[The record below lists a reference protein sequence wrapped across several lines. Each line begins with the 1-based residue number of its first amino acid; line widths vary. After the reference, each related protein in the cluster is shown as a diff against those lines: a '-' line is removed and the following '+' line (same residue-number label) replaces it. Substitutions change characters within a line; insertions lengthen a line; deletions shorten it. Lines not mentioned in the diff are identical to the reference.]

1 MPSQPSTEEKKSP
14 SKTQET
20 TRLLLAL
27 WELGVDKKAFTK
39 GELPDRAKRPATVF
53 NQLVTEKAI
62 KLKEIN
68 GEKQKSYLLEAKGVE
83 RLAEELKTVDF
94 ALSGATTGAWLARGL
109 LKWLQQVETVTA
121 IASTNGKATKDAIAS
136 YEAFTSVAL
145 EVYDRLNRDYNLDNL
160 VPIYRIRREIGDRL
174 SRSHF
179 DEWLLELQTKDLWQ
193 LIGGEM
199 PELTPDKAEDSIKT
213 TLGGIRYYA
222 KKL

>member
-1 MPSQPSTEEKKSP
+1 MPSQPSTEEKKSL

-27 WELGVDKKAFTK
+27 WELGADKKAFKK

-53 NQLVTEKAI
+53 NQLVEDGAI
-62 KLKEIN
+62 KV
-68 GEKQKSYLLEAKGVE
+68 EKQKPSSLVSLEAKGVE
-83 RLAEELKTVDF
+83 RLTEELKTVDF
-94 ALSGATTGAWLARGL
+94 ALSGTTTGAWLARGL
-109 LKWLQQVETVTA
+109 LKWLQQLETVTA